1 MADQLNSEPMSS
13 VDRAWLGMDRET
25 NLMIING
32 VMIFDEMVDY
42 TRFRDTFDIRFAK
55 AFPRFRQ
62 RLSERPRGSGNYYW
76 EDDPYFDIRADVRR
90 IALPAPGDTE
100 ALQSLVSDLMSNDLD
115 HNKPLWR
122 VYLIEGYGDGC
133 AMFARFHHCIAD
145 GIALIRVMLSI
156 TDKERNPAPV
166 TKPEANV
173 EDKGGRS
180 LLGPLKP
187 LVNITRT
194 AAGGVTKAAG
204 VAYRETRQSIEDPG
218 RVLDAAKAGSIITAA
233 SAAVLTR
240 LVVIPA
246 DRQSVYRGDLGTTKQ
261 VVWSDP
267 FSLLEVKRI
276 GKTLGGTVNDVLIS
290 VLTGALRDYMI
301 SVGDDPDAGDLRA
314 MVPVNLRAQDAPL
327 ELGNQF
333 GLVYLSLPITVADPL
348 QRLYEVKRR
357 MDILKSSPES
367 ILTFQVLNA
376 LGRMPGELA
385 TTATSYFASKASAVL
400 TNVPGPQET
409 LYLAGAPL
417 RQLMFWVPQSG
428 DIGLGLSILSYDGT
442 VSVGIVV
449 DEKLVEEPELIL
461 DFYLQE
467 FETLGRLATK
477 RMEVVME
484 EIIEGAP
491 DT

>member
-1 MADQLNSEPMSS
+1 M
-13 VDRAWLGMDRET
+13 
-25 NLMIING
+25 
-32 VMIFDEMVDY
+32 
-42 TRFRDTFDIRFAK
+42 
-55 AFPRFRQ
+55 
-62 RLSERPRGSGNYYW
+62 
-76 EDDPYFDIRADVRR
+76 
-90 IALPAPGDTE
+90 
-100 ALQSLVSDLMSNDLD
+100 
-115 HNKPLWR
+115 
-122 VYLIEGYGDGC
+122 
-133 AMFARFHHCIAD
+133 
-145 GIALIRVMLSI
+145 
-156 TDKERNPAPV
+156 
-166 TKPEANV
+166 
-173 EDKGGRS
+173 
-180 LLGPLKP
+180 LGPFKP
-187 LVNITRT
+187 LVSVTRT

-204 VAYRETRQSIEDPG
+204 LAYRETRQSIEDPG

-240 LVVIPA
+240 LVVIPP
-246 DRQSVYRGDLGTTKQ
+246 DRPSVYRGELGTTKQ

-267 FSLLEVKRI
+267 FSLAEVKRI

-301 SVGDDPDAGDLRA
+301 LVGEDPDAGDLRA
-314 MVPVNLRAQDAPL
+314 MVPVNLRAPDAPL

-333 GLVYLSLPITVADPL
+333 GLVYLSLPITIADPL

-376 LGRMPGELA
+376 LGRMPGDLA

-428 DIGLGLSILSYDGT
+428 DIGLGLSIISYDGT

-467 FETLGRLATK
+467 FETLGKLATK

-484 EIIEGAP
+484 EIIEGATEP
-491 DT
+491 